1 MSMSQHAAI
10 PINELEETAQG
21 HDLFRAPGQELLLGQ
36 ARDQA
41 SASGW
46 LPAEVAGD
54 WPSAETYRGIVARR
68 QDLYDAM
75 RRVEASAARASGL
88 DDWAEAV
95 GAALVILQTALE
107 RHVAET
113 EADDGLFAEVIER
126 APHLTSRV
134 EALRKEHV
142 DLLSSCRTAFDLV
155 SGESDVA
162 QVRRRVLGILGT
174 LIRHR
179 QRGSELLFDT
189 YNVDL
194 AAGN

>member
-1 MSMSQHAAI
+1 MSQHTAI
-10 PINELEETAQG
+10 PINDLEETAQG
-21 HDLFRAPGQELLLGQ
+21 HDLFRAPGQDLLLGQ
-36 ARDQA
+36 AREQA
-41 SASGW
+41 RASGW

-54 WPSAETYRGIVARR
+54 WPSDDTYRGIVARR

-75 RRVEASAARASGL
+75 RRLEATAARASGL
-88 DDWAEAV
+88 DDWAEAISD
-95 GAALVILQTALE
+95 ALALLQTALE

-113 EADDGLFAEVIER
+113 EAPDGLFVEVLER
-126 APHLTSRV
+126 APHLTSRI
-134 EALRKEHV
+134 EGLRKEHV
-142 DLLSSCRTAFDLV
+142 DLLSSCRTAIDLV

-162 QVRRRVLGILGT
+162 HVRRRVLGILGNV
-174 LIRHR
+174 IRHR